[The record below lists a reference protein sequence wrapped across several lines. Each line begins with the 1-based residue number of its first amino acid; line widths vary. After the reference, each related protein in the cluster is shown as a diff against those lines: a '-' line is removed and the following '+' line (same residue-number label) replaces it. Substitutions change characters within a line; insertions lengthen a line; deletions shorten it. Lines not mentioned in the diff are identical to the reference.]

1 MIVMKF
7 GGTSV
12 QDADAIRRLVEIVR
26 SRLDKKPVVVSSAT
40 SGTTDALLKACD
52 TAATRDFNQADSI
65 INEIH
70 KKHIQLSNELV
81 SDITLLKELTE
92 KIERLI
98 SELKDL
104 IKGIYLLSEIPDRIK
119 AKVVSYGEMLSTPI
133 ISCSLIENGIK
144 STLVDSREFIITNS
158 IYLKGEPDYSEI
170 NKRTQQ
176 ILLPVIKNNSVPVA
190 QGFIANTVKGEPSV
204 LGRGGSDYTASLI
217 GMAMNAEEVEI
228 WTDVDGMMTADP
240 RKVTG
245 TKIID
250 EISFK
255 EAAELAFFGAKVLH
269 PSTIIPAVENN
280 IPVRILNSKS
290 PSKTGTLIKEEIEKS
305 GAAIKSITSKEE
317 IKVLNIYSPKM
328 LFAHGFLKKIFDV
341 FDKYKTSVDLIT
353 TSEVN
358 VSLTLD
364 NDEMLGEI
372 INELS
377 QFSEV
382 ELDGDRSLVCVV
394 GENLKF
400 TKGIA
405 KKIFSVMEQHN
416 IYMIS
421 QGASVIN
428 FSFVIDRVHL
438 KEILQSLH
446 DEFFGK

>member
-12 QDADAIRRLVEIVR
+12 QDAEAIRRLVEIVR
-26 SRLDKKPVVVSSAT
+26 SRIDKNPVVVSSAT
-40 SGTTDALLKACD
+40 SGTTDALLNACD
-52 TAATRDFNQADSI
+52 SAASRDFDKADSI
-65 INEIH
+65 ISTIYN
-70 KKHIQLSNELV
+70 KHIQLSNELV
-81 SDITLLKELTE
+81 SDQSLLKELTE
-92 KIERLI
+92 RIEQLI

-104 IKGIYLLSEIPDRIK
+104 IKGVYLLSEIPDRIK
-119 AKVVSYGEMLSTPI
+119 AKVVSFGELLSTPI
-133 ISCSLIENGIK
+133 ISCTLIEHGIN
-144 STLVDSREFIITNS
+144 STLADSREFIITNS
-158 IYLKGEPDYSEI
+158 NYLKGEPDYSEI
-170 NKRTQQ
+170 SKRTQQ
-176 ILLPVIKNNSVPVA
+176 TLSPLINSNSVPVV
-190 QGFIANTVKGEPSV
+190 QGFIASTVKGEPSV

-228 WTDVDGMMTADP
+228 WTDVDGIMTADP
-240 RKVTG
+240 RKVNG
-245 TKIID
+245 TKIIE

-290 PSKTGTLIKEEIEKS
+290 PSKTGTLIKDKTDKS
-305 GAAIKSITSKEE
+305 GSAIKSITSKEK
-317 IKVLNIYSPKM
+317 IKVLNIYSPTM
-328 LFAHGFLKKIFDV
+328 LFAHGFLKRIFDV

-364 NDEMLGEI
+364 NDEMLDEI
-372 INELS
+372 IKELS
-377 QFSEV
+377 EFSEV
-382 ELDGDRSLVCVV
+382 RLDDDKSLVCVV

-446 DEFFGK
+446 DEFFGS